1 MSTRSRA
8 STNTANR
15 GLVGPV
21 SRWKKR
27 RVAAP
32 TAQGLPGVP
41 WVCKWAKVAE
51 GEGAEGADA
60 PTGNRTIRGQRSA
73 PSTLTKLPADA
84 IGEPGDRRSADAPT
98 EATAGAAGD
107 TVDAAGEADAAGVAR
122 TADPADAADAAA
134 MVDAAAAVDT
144 AGTTVSTGTGVA
156 SADGSP
162 ADASANMGNT
172 PTPDESSVGQH
183 DSG

>member
-32 TAQGLPGVP
+32 NAQGLPGVP

-51 GEGAEGADA
+51 GEGAEGGDA
-60 PTGNRTIRGQRSA
+60 LHGNRMTRGRRSA
-73 PSTLTKLPADA
+73 PSTLAKLPVDA
-84 IGEPGDRRSADAPT
+84 VGEPGDTRAADAAT
-98 EATAGAAGD
+98 EATEAAAAASSSAAAAKN
-107 TVDAAGEADAAGVAR
+107 TVDAAGEADTAGVAG
-122 TADPADAADAAA
+122 TAEPADA
-134 MVDAAAAVDT
+134 VDAAGTVDAGAAVDT
-144 AGTTVSTGTGVA
+144 AGTTVSTGMGVA
-156 SADGSP
+156 STDG
-162 ADASANMGNT
+162 
-172 PTPDESSVGQH
+172 
-183 DSG
+183 